1 MTQLKNC
8 IQFLDLKP
16 NDYTAKI
23 HNHKIIPSD
32 HLENHNNNY
41 NFTVQKSKIPQVA
54 RPRFELGSKAP
65 KVGEPLK

>member
-1 MTQLKNC
+1 MNHLTYLGGSAYIVMYVSFIMTQLENC

-32 HLENHNNNY
+32 HLENHNNY
-41 NFTVQKSKIPQVA
+41 NFTVQKAKY
-54 RPRFELGSKAP
+54 
-65 KVGEPLK
+65 LK